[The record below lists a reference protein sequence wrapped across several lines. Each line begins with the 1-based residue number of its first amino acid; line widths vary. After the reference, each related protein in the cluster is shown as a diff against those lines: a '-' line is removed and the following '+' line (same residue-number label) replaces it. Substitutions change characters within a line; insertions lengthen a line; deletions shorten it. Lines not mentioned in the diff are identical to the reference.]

1 MEWEET
7 QLTNS
12 QNFPT
17 TEESPRNKTVLE
29 VLKWEE
35 ISRFLANQTLIRIT
49 WNLFG
54 RQTTIFVN
62 FNKFQVFHRHID
74 CACVSAF
81 LPSSSY
87 WLLFLTVWKICELFV
102 ISFHHIS
109 IFVQYLRTHN
119 IQSSTLINFSVN
131 TAAHLVGKI
140 HCRKICGPRTTI
152 KGIWR
157 VGYFLLPCLYPYR
170 YLLTENVYICFRSF
184 AQVDRNRFEMPVH
197 RHFGLCVC
205 VIFWFEIGFRSK
217 IKVHKCS

>member
-140 HCRKICGPRTTI
+140 HVEKFVGRGQLSKVFGGSGIFCYRAYIHIDIYWPKMFTFAFVRLHKSIGIDSRCRSI
-152 KGIWR
+152 GIL
-157 VGYFLLPCLYPYR
+157 G
-170 YLLTENVYICFRSF
+170 
-184 AQVDRNRFEMPVH
+184 
-197 RHFGLCVC
+197 CVC